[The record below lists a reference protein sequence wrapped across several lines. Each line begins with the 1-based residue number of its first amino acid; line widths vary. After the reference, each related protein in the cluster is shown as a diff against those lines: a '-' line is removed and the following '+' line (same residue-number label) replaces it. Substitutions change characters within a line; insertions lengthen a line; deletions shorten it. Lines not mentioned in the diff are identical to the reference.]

1 MAFIDKYGNSTD
13 DIQDAADMTDKDYN
27 QRITDRVS
35 ELLDDNSDLDD
46 AIINDE
52 QTLQA
57 IRALYRAHATGNSL
71 EVWAKTICMNID
83 SYLINRATKEL
94 K

>member
-1 MAFIDKYGNSTD
+1 MAFQDRYGNSTD
-13 DIQDAADMTDKDYN
+13 DIQDSADMTDKDYN

-57 IRALYRAHATGNSL
+57 IRALYRAHATGQPL
-71 EVWAKTICMNID
+71 QVWCTTICMNID

-94 K
+94 I